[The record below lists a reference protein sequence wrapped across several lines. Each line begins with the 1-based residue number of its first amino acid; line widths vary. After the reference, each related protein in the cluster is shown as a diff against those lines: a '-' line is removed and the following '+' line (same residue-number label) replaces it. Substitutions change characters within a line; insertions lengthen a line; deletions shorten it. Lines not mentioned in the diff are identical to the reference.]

1 MRPAKCIIFCAT
13 QRTGST
19 VVFDDLRN
27 VLGYGPT
34 YSEILYDR
42 IILNKSKVTWSELWV
57 EVAKVNTVQGYF
69 VDKVMFHYTPQIS
82 SFIDGKSIT
91 NAERCLKFA
100 PQLFD
105 SFYDFFADAI
115 WVCIYRRDVFAQAVS
130 MYLAEA
136 TEIWE
141 RRVGEPWTDGPR
153 TPEIAYDSEKL
164 KNYLN
169 GFLAEREQWQ
179 CFFQHYNITPIRISY
194 EEVAAG
200 YPHYLREVL
209 DRAGLHMVD
218 TPWQRRL
225 LKLGDQVNEQWAEFL
240 RNEVILELYSRSRA
254 GA

>member
-82 SFIDGKSIT
+82 SFIDGKSIA

-105 SFYDFFADAI
+105 SFYDF
-115 WVCIYRRDVFAQAVS
+115 
-130 MYLAEA
+130 
-136 TEIWE
+136 
-141 RRVGEPWTDGPR
+141 
-153 TPEIAYDSEKL
+153 
-164 KNYLN
+164 
-169 GFLAEREQWQ
+169 
-179 CFFQHYNITPIRISY
+179 
-194 EEVAAG
+194 
-200 YPHYLREVL
+200 
-209 DRAGLHMVD
+209 
-218 TPWQRRL
+218 
-225 LKLGDQVNEQWAEFL
+225 
-240 RNEVILELYSRSRA
+240 
-254 GA
+254 